1 MEWTKECACTAGNL
15 RAELEK
21 SGNLI
26 GPYDL
31 LIAAHARTLGAT
43 LVTHNVKE
51 FMRVGGLKIKD
62 WVGSR

>member
-1 MEWTKECACTAGNL
+1 MYSGNTCS
-15 RAELEK
+15 AELEK

-31 LIAAHARTLGAT
+31 LIAAHARTLGSM

>member
-21 SGNLI
+21 SGNLMVS
-26 GPYDL
+26 YDL
-31 LIAAHARTLGAT
+31 LIAAHAKTLGTT
-43 LVTHNVKE
+43 LVTHTVKE
-51 FMRVGGLKIKD
+51 FMRAGGLKIKD